1 MSEATATKSILKP
14 LADRIIL
21 RRDEAESVTPGGIV
35 LADCS
40 KEVPA
45 RGTVVAVGP
54 GLRNRDGERVAV
66 AVKPGDRVLF
76 AKFAGDEVEHDG
88 EALWMLRE
96 ADVMAVIEGE

>member
-1 MSEATATKSILKP
+1 MSVATETKAILRP

-21 RRDEAESVTPGGIV
+21 RRDEAKGFSDIIATP
-35 LADCS
+35 DSS

-76 AKFAGDEVEHDG
+76 AKFAGDEVDHDG

-96 ADVMAVIEGE
+96 SDVMAVIEGE